1 MILKKRLT
9 WKEAITITSMLFG
22 MFFGAGNLIFPAYM
36 GQMAGKNMWV
46 AMLGFLVTGVG
57 LPLLG
62 VAALGVSRC
71 EGLTELSR
79 RVGRGYGTFFTCA
92 LYLTIGPFFAIPR
105 CATVPFEIGM
115 VPMLPQGL
123 DRRLVLSLFTAVFF
137 MIVLWFSL
145 RPGKILVWVGKVL
158 NPIFLGI
165 LGVLLLT
172 ALLFPMGSI
181 DQVVPQSGYVDS
193 PFFTGFL
200 EGYHTMDALAG
211 LAFGIIVVRV
221 IRDLGITEPGAV
233 AINTVYS
240 GVFSCVL
247 MGVTYLA
254 VTVIGAQSR
263 GVYELCSNGGEVLSL
278 ISNHYF
284 GRAGI
289 LILFGAVL
297 MACLK
302 TAIGLI
308 TSCAETFEA
317 MFPGVFS
324 YKTWTVLFCAVSFAI
339 ANMGLNTIID
349 YSVPVLVF
357 LYPLAITL
365 IVLTLF
371 GRLWNDDPRVSRAV
385 IAVTLLAAIPD
396 LFNALPEG
404 AERLPFIHAVVSGAG
419 QVLPFFSLGLGWTCP
434 ALLALAA
441 ALVWRQC
448 VKCV

>member
-1 MILKKRLT
+1 MKKRLT
-9 WKEAITITSMLFG
+9 WKETVTITSMLFG

-36 GQMAGKNMWV
+36 GQMAGRSMWI

-123 DRRLVLSLFTAVFF
+123 DRRLALFLFTAVFF
-137 MIVLWFSL
+137 LIVLWFSL

-211 LAFGIIVVRV
+211 LAFGIVVVRV

-233 AINTVYS
+233 AVNTVYA

-247 MGVTYLA
+247 MGVIYLA
-254 VTVIGAQSR
+254 VTMVGAQSR
-263 GVYELCSNGGEVLSL
+263 GVYELCSNGGEVLSVV
-278 ISNHYF
+278 SSHYF
-284 GRAGI
+284 GKAGI

-308 TSCAETFEA
+308 TSCSETFES
-317 MFPGVFS
+317 MFPGVFP

-339 ANMGLNTIID
+339 ANMGLNTIIA

-357 LYPLAITL
+357 LYPLSITL
-365 IVLTLF
+365 IALTLF
-371 GRLWNDDPRVSRAV
+371 GRLWDDDARVSRAV
-385 IAVTLLAAIPD
+385 TAVTLVTAIPD
-396 LFNALPEG
+396 LCNALPEAVRSMPFVHVVISG
-404 AERLPFIHAVVSGAG
+404 AE

-434 ALLALAA
+434 ALLTLATV
-441 ALVWRQC
+441 LVWR
-448 VKCV
+448 KCIK